1 MLKGN
6 QQECESMGSETVLAI
21 MNIVLAGMFGAVIGS
36 FTNVCIYRIPE
47 HRTVVKGH
55 SMCMTC
61 GHELGALDLVPI
73 FSWLCLG
80 GKCRYCKTPI
90 SSRYIKIESL
100 TALMYMVMAATHL
113 ALFLDPLDMTKNI
126 FPFLVLCAL
135 FIMINIVI
143 VEMMIM
149 HDTGSSMYVMSA
161 ALLVDFAV
169 QIIGRVLTVVN
180 SAASNELGSWLSK
193 WAIEAVGGAA
203 IAFAAVV
210 LSVLLA
216 NKPKEMKSYLHDS
229 KGKALRTSD
238 VFAIVLGGVIGIIPS
253 VVSSVIYLIGRIA
266 IGNGKKVKYLGN
278 ILAAGAAVGYFG
290 YAAFRVIR

>member
-1 MLKGN
+1 M
-6 QQECESMGSETVLAI
+6 SPETVLAI

-100 TALMYMVMAATHL
+100 TALMYILMAATHL
-113 ALFLDPLDMTKNI
+113 SMFLDPMDMTKNI
-126 FPFLVLCAL
+126 FPFIELCAL
-135 FIMINIVI
+135 FIMVNIII

-149 HDTGSSMYVMSA
+149 HDTGSSMYGMTV
-161 ALLVDFAV
+161 ALLIDFAV
-169 QIIGRVLTVVN
+169 QLCARVLTVVN
-180 SAASNELGSWLSK
+180 SDASKELGSKITGWG
-193 WAIEAVGGAA
+193 IEILAGAA
-203 IAFAAVV
+203 IAFGAVV
-210 LSVLLA
+210 IAVLLA
-216 NKPKEMKSYLHDS
+216 NKPKELKSYLHDS

-238 VFAIVLGGVIGIIPS
+238 LFAIALGGVIGIIPAAVAS
-253 VVSSVIYLIGRIA
+253 VVYLIARIA
-266 IGNGKKVKYLGN
+266 IGNGKNVKYLGN

-290 YAAFRVIR
+290 YAAYLIIK

>member
-1 MLKGN
+1 
-6 QQECESMGSETVLAI
+6 MGPETVLAI
-21 MNIVLAGMFGAVIGS
+21 INIVLAGMFGAVIGS

-100 TALMYMVMAATHL
+100 TALMYILMAATHL
-113 ALFLDPLDMTKNI
+113 SMFMDPTAVDPMTNI
-126 FPFLVLCAL
+126 FPFIELCAL
-135 FIMINIVI
+135 FIMINVII

-149 HDTGSSMYVMSA
+149 HDTGSSMYGLSV
-161 ALLVDFAV
+161 ALLIDFAI
-169 QIIGRVLTVVN
+169 QLFARVMNVVN
-180 SAASNELGSWLSK
+180 NDASKELGSKIAGWT
-193 WAIEAVGGAA
+193 IEIVVGAA
-203 IAFAAVV
+203 IAFLAVV
-210 LSVLLA
+210 IAVLFS
-216 NKPKEMKSYLHDS
+216 NKPKELKSYLHDN

-238 VFAIVLGGVIGIIPS
+238 LFAIVLGGVIGIVPAAVASI
-253 VVSSVIYLIGRIA
+253 VYLIARIA

-278 ILAAGAAVGYFG
+278 ILAAGAAVGFFG
-290 YAAFRVIR
+290 YAAYLIIK

>member
-1 MLKGN
+1 
-6 QQECESMGSETVLAI
+6 MGAEEVLAI
-21 MNIVLAGMFGAVIGS
+21 INIVLAGMFGAVIGS

-113 ALFLDPLDMTKNI
+113 SMFLDPTDVDPMTNI
-126 FPFLVLCAL
+126 FPFIELCAL
-135 FIMINIVI
+135 FIMINVVI
-143 VEMMIM
+143 VEMMIQ
-149 HDTGSSMYVMSA
+149 HDTGSSMYRLSI
-161 ALLVDFAV
+161 ALGIDFAV
-169 QIIGRVLTVVN
+169 QLIARVL
-180 SAASNELGSWLSK
+180 
-193 WAIEAVGGAA
+193 AVTTNDSVSGKLADKLADWGVEILVGAV

-210 LSVLLA
+210 LAVLFA
-216 NKPKEMKSYLHDS
+216 NRPKKMSKYLHDP
-229 KGKALRTSD
+229 KYRGVRTSD
-238 VFAIVLGGVIGIIPS
+238 VFAIVLGACIGIIPAAVAS
-253 VVSSVIYLIGRIA
+253 AVYLIGRIA
-266 IGNGKKVKYLGN
+266 IGNGKNVKYLG
-278 ILAAGAAVGYFG
+278 IVLAAGAAVGYFA
-290 YAAFRVIR
+290 YCAIQVI

>member
-1 MLKGN
+1 M
-6 QQECESMGSETVLAI
+6 SPETVLAI

-100 TALMYMVMAATHL
+100 TALMYILMAATHL
-113 ALFLDPLDMTKNI
+113 SMFLDPMDMTKNI
-126 FPFLVLCAL
+126 FPFIELCAL
-135 FIMINIVI
+135 FIMINGMTV
-143 VEMMIM
+143 
-149 HDTGSSMYVMSA
+149 
-161 ALLVDFAV
+161 ALLIDFAV
-169 QIIGRVLTVVN
+169 QLCARVLTVVN
-180 SAASNELGSWLSK
+180 SDASKELGSKITGWG
-193 WAIEAVGGAA
+193 IEILAGAA
-203 IAFAAVV
+203 IAFGAVV
-210 LSVLLA
+210 IAVLLS
-216 NKPKEMKSYLHDS
+216 NKPKELKSYLHDS

-238 VFAIVLGGVIGIIPS
+238 LFAIALGGVIGIIPAI
-253 VVSSVIYLIGRIA
+253 VSSVVYLIARIA
-266 IGNGKKVKYLGN
+266 IGNGKNVKYLGN

-290 YAAFRVIR
+290 YAAILLIK

>member
-1 MLKGN
+1 
-6 QQECESMGSETVLAI
+6 MGPETVLAI
-21 MNIVLAGMFGAVIGS
+21 LNIVLAGMFGAVIGS

-100 TALMYMVMAATHL
+100 TALMYILMAATHL
-113 ALFLDPLDMTKNI
+113 SMFMDPTDVDPIKNI
-126 FPFLVLCAL
+126 FPFIELCAL
-135 FIMINIVI
+135 FIMINIII

-149 HDTGSSMYVMSA
+149 HDTGSSMYGLSV
-161 ALLVDFAV
+161 ALLIDFAV
-169 QIIGRVLTVVN
+169 QLFARIMNVVN
-180 SAASNELGSWLSK
+180 NDASKELGSKITGWG
-193 WAIEAVGGAA
+193 IEFVVGAA
-203 IAFAAVV
+203 IAFLAVV
-210 LSVLLA
+210 IAVLFS
-216 NKPKEMKSYLHDS
+216 NKPKELKSYLHDS

-238 VFAIVLGGVIGIIPS
+238 LFAIVLGGVIGIVPS
-253 VVSSVIYLIGRIA
+253 AVASIVYLIARIA

-278 ILAAGAAVGYFG
+278 ILAAGAAVGFFG
-290 YAAFRVIR
+290 YAAYLIIK

>member
-1 MLKGN
+1 M
-6 QQECESMGSETVLAI
+6 SPDVVLAV

-73 FSWLCLG
+73 FSWLFLG

-100 TALMYMVMAATHL
+100 TALAYMIMAASHL
-113 ALFLDPLDMTKNI
+113 ALFLDPMDPSKNV
-126 FPFLVLCAL
+126 FPFIELCAL

-149 HDTGSSMYVMSA
+149 KDTGSSMYVMTVV
-161 ALLVDFAV
+161 LGIDYLVQVLAKVLNVATGNSSDSLSSLFRSISIRFFGGA
-169 QIIGRVLTVVN
+169 IIGL
-180 SAASNELGSWLSK
+180 L
-193 WAIEAVGGAA
+193 AV
-203 IAFAAVV
+203 I
-210 LSVLLA
+210 LSVLLVRGGISIR
-216 NKPKEMKSYLHDS
+216 SYLQD
-229 KGKALRTSD
+229 KDQKALRTSD
-238 VFAIVLGGVIGIIPS
+238 LFAIALCAAIGLIPAI
-253 VVSSVIYLIGRIA
+253 VAATVYLIARLLIKNSNRI
-266 IGNGKKVKYLGN
+266 KYLGTV
-278 ILAAGAAVGYFG
+278 LAAGAAIGY
-290 YAAFRVIR
+290 YAYAFYQLAT

>member
-1 MLKGN
+1 MN
-6 QQECESMGSETVLAI
+6 PDVVLAI
-21 MNIVLAGMFGAVIGS
+21 INIVMAGMFGAVIGS

-100 TALMYMVMAATHL
+100 TALMYMLMAATHL
-113 ALFLDPLDMTKNI
+113 DMFLDPVDPKAT
-126 FPFLVLCAL
+126 FFVFLELGAL

-149 HDTGSSMYVMSA
+149 KDTGSSMYRLSL
-161 ALLVDFAV
+161 ALGIDFLVQLIARALPFLFDGFKSTYTENPVRSDLANYLGDWVTEILIGAV
-169 QIIGRVLTVVN
+169 I
-180 SAASNELGSWLSK
+180 
-193 WAIEAVGGAA
+193 
-203 IAFAAVV
+203 AVV
-210 LSVLLA
+210 ACGLA
-216 NKPKEMKSYLHDS
+216 ILFTSKPKQLPQYF
-229 KGKALRTSD
+229 KGEKLRALRTSD
-238 VFAIVLGGVIGIIPS
+238 LFAIVVCASIGILPAAICAG
-253 VVSSVIYLIGRIA
+253 VYLIARIA
-266 IGNGKKVKYLGN
+266 IGTGKKVKYLG
-278 ILAAGAAVGYFG
+278 IALAAGAAVGYLAN
-290 YAAFRVIR
+290 AAIALI